1 MTEHFFNTDN
11 ALWQAVGK
19 AGDLILLTFLTV
31 FCCIPV
37 VTAGAS
43 LSALS
48 YVAFRIIEHNNE
60 NTWKNFFHSF
70 RQNLAQGIALS
81 IVMLALGFML
91 TYDIWFMRRFAAMET
106 AGSRLL
112 VVGWG
117 ICIFLGLVYT
127 VLCIYLFPLQA
138 RYYNSPGVTIKNALL
153 LGILKFPKTLQVL
166 FGDILLVGLTAACYK
181 AIPQIFILP
190 LLFVLPL
197 CAVYNAW
204 VLRDLLG
211 LEPGKMDKPVPD
223 DCS

>member
-1 MTEHFFNTDN
+1 MTEHLFNTDN
-11 ALWQAVGK
+11 ALWQTVGK
-19 AGDLILLTFLTV
+19 AGDLILLTFLTAL
-31 FCCIPV
+31 CCIPV

-70 RQNLAQGIALS
+70 HQNLAQGIALS

-91 TYDIWFMRRFAAMET
+91 TYDIWFMRQFSAMN
-106 AGSRLL
+106 AGGSTLL
-112 VVGWG
+112 TVGWG
-117 ICIFLGLVYT
+117 ICIFLGLVFT
-127 VLCIYLFPLQA
+127 VLLIYLFPLQA
-138 RYYNSPGVTIKNALL
+138 RYYNRPAVTIKNALL
-153 LGILKFPKTLQVL
+153 AGIFKLPKTLEIL
-166 FGDILLVGLTAACYK
+166 FGDGLIWGLTAVCFK
-181 AIPQIFILP
+181 VIPQIFIIP
-190 LLFVLPL
+190 VLFVLPL

-223 DCS
+223 EV